1 MPFLEDEATDSIKS
15 SVQAVENRA
24 DECYKLLRL
33 LKRPANE
40 ASWAL
45 LTAMALQLEI
55 CLQRFGP
62 DSGKHK
68 VRTVLL
74 DRNTAGF
81 RFIAEHG
88 RPPSRLI
95 QNYTWPPLLEQ
106 DANHAL
112 SVTEQYLSFL
122 GFFPLWHKDHD
133 QVDLLPDGAV
143 RFYLP
148 RDSPRQRQAIAFEQ
162 GWRAQGFEFVTPYS
176 NPRKP
181 ESSRAME
188 LLAELHRQARPAGT
202 ARKFRYEP
210 SSALIDAL
218 RPKYQERLD
227 DNFRRPDSFQL
238 GGYSLGEFKHF
249 YIALLILCSIHEYIC
264 YPFDKPGQPIPVASL
279 VMVKSRPKWVA
290 ALSRISQVSRDVCEA
305 MVNDLTLDAVSNLG
319 ASMCINPFVP
329 LDGFDLAVAP
339 QFPLA
344 SAVDDNILRL
354 FSYKYDALFSAQNI
368 DKEAAMRSRLREA
381 APQYWVGHSIKLP
394 DGSTDIDVL
403 LADEASSTVVLAE
416 LKWVRKPYRSVEQI
430 SRDAEIAKGVQQ
442 IQTIRDYARKHPD
455 FLKPRLPRSLS
466 SYQNV
471 HFLLIVWDHWY
482 WVDPGDGFAVLH
494 FEALLPAMMKSTNLQ
509 ETLSDLL
516 KYEWLPV
523 EGRDFR
529 VAYARASVNGAELE
543 SLKFFPLR

>member
-1 MPFLEDEATDSIKS
+1 MPFLKSEARDSLKN
-15 SVQAVENRA
+15 SVQTIENRA

-55 CLQRFGP
+55 YLQRFGA

-68 VRTVLL
+68 VRIVSL
-74 DRNTAGF
+74 DRNTSGF
-81 RFIAEHG
+81 KFIAEHS
-88 RPPSRLI
+88 RPASRLVQKYSWPPS
-95 QNYTWPPLLEQ
+95 LEQ

-112 SVTEQYLSFL
+112 FVTEQYSSFRAL
-122 GFFPLWHKDHD
+122 FPMWHKHHD
-133 QVDLLPDGAV
+133 QVDLLRDGAV

-148 RDSPRQRQAIAFEQ
+148 RDSPRQRQVIAFQQ
-162 GWRAQGFEFVTPYS
+162 GWRPQGFEFLTPYS
-176 NPRKP
+176 SPKKP
-181 ESSRAME
+181 ESSLAMG
-188 LLAELHRQARPAGT
+188 LLAELYQQARPGAT

-218 RPKYQERLD
+218 RPKYQGRLD
-227 DNFRRPDSFQL
+227 DNFRRPGSFQL
-238 GGYSLGEFKHF
+238 SGYSLGEFKAF

-279 VMVKSRPKWVA
+279 VMVKSRPQWLA
-290 ALSRISQVSRDVCEA
+290 ALSRISGISRDVCEA
-305 MVNDLTLDAVSNLG
+305 MVKDLTLDAVSNPG

-329 LDGFDLAVAP
+329 LDGFNLAVAP

-381 APQYWVGHSIKLP
+381 APQYWVDHSIELP
-394 DGSTDIDVL
+394 DRSTDIDVL

-416 LKWVRKPYRSVEQI
+416 LKWVRKPNRSVERI
-430 SRDAEIAKGVQQ
+430 TRDEEIAKGVQQ
-442 IQTIRDYARKHPD
+442 LQTIRDYARKHPD
-455 FLKPRLPRSLS
+455 FLRAKLSRSLS
-466 SYQNV
+466 SYANV
-471 HFLLIVWDHWY
+471 HFILIAWDHWY
-482 WVDPGDGFAVLH
+482 WVEPVDGLAIVH
-494 FEALLPAMMKSTNLQ
+494 FEALLPAMMKSANLQ

-516 KYEWLPV
+516 KYDWLPE